1 MFFAVTWIFYE
12 LIQHHALQKHHEQA
26 MTFQGNLLHGLR
38 AYANLVEWFPLA
50 SVCDSE
56 PVSHVSYCLNHN
68 NRKSEFS
75 KLCIKND
82 GG

>member
-50 SVCDSE
+50 SSCDSK
-56 PVSHVSYCLNHN
+56 PVSHVGYCPNHN
-68 NRKSEFS
+68 NGKSDFS
-75 KLCIKND
+75 KHCIKKY
-82 GG
+82 G